1 MSLTVTEN
9 IFAQK
14 LKAYYDLTKFRLSS
28 TVVFSSAIGFTLAA
42 DKIEW
47 ARLLLFAIA
56 AFATTAAA
64 NIINQIIEKDL
75 DKLMSRTENRP
86 LPSGRLSVK
95 EAAMF
100 GWIMAAIAMYILFY
114 EFNYKAGL
122 LALLSMVLYGFVY
135 TPLKRVGPIA
145 VAVGALP
152 GAFPPMIGWVAA
164 VNHFGLEPGI
174 LFAIQF
180 FWQFPHFW
188 AIAWVLDEDY
198 NKAGFK
204 LLPSS
209 GGQNLNSAVQIMIYT
224 LFLLPLCWAPYY
236 LGMTGINSA
245 VVAMVFGVLFLAQT
259 FHLMRRVDR
268 KAALQLMFGSFIYLP
283 VVQIAYLLDKL

>member
-1 MSLTVTEN
+1 MSEN

-14 LKAYYDLTKFRLSS
+14 FRAYFDLTKFRLSS
-28 TVVFSSAIGFTLAA
+28 TVVFSSAIGFTLAS
-42 DKIEW
+42 DKIVW
-47 ARLLLFAIA
+47 SKLLLFSIA
-56 AFATTAAA
+56 AFATTVAA
-64 NIINQIIEKDL
+64 NIINQIIERNL
-75 DKLMSRTENRP
+75 DKLMTRTENRP

-95 EAAMF
+95 EAAVF
-100 GWIMAAIAMYILFY
+100 GWIMASIAVYILFY

-122 LALLSMVLYGFVY
+122 LALLSMFLYGFVY
-135 TPLKRVGPIA
+135 TPLKRVGVIA

-188 AIAWVLDEDY
+188 AIAWVLNDDY
-198 NKAGFK
+198 TKAGFR

-209 GGQNLNSAVQIMIYT
+209 GGQNLNSAIQIMIYT
-224 LFLLPLCWAPYY
+224 LFLLPLCWVPYY

-245 VVAMVFGVLFLAQT
+245 VIAMVFGVLFLAQT
-259 FHLMRRVDR
+259 FHLMRKVDR

-283 VVQIAYLLDKL
+283 VVQISYLLDKI

>member
-1 MSLTVTEN
+1 
-9 IFAQK
+9 
-14 LKAYYDLTKFRLSS
+14 
-28 TVVFSSAIGFTLAA
+28 LAS
-42 DKIEW
+42 DKIIW
-47 ARLLLFAIA
+47 SKLILFSIA

-64 NIINQIIEKDL
+64 NIINQIIERNL
-75 DKLMSRTENRP
+75 DKLMTRTENRA

-95 EAAMF
+95 EAAVF

-122 LALLSMVLYGFVY
+122 LALLSMLLYGFVY
-135 TPLKRVGPIA
+135 TPLKRVGVIA

-188 AIAWVLDEDY
+188 AIAWVLNDDY
-198 NKAGFK
+198 TKAGFR

-209 GGQNLNSAVQIMIYT
+209 GGQNLYSAIQIMIYT
-224 LFLLPLCWAPYY
+224 LFLLPLCWVPFY

-245 VVAMVFGVLFLAQT
+245 VIAMVFGVLFLAQT
-259 FHLMRRVDR
+259 FHLMRKVDR
-268 KAALQLMFGSFIYLP
+268 KSALQLMFGSFIYLP
-283 VVQIAYLLDKL
+283 VVQIAYLLDKI